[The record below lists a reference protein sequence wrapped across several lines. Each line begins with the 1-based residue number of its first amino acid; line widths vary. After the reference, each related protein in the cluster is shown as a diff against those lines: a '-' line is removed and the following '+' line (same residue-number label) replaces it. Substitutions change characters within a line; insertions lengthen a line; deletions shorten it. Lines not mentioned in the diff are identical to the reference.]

1 MLAEFT
7 SDQFYK
13 NETSDSGLRIMTAL
27 PDKKAINAFQEIEVQ
42 TKREKNSQI
51 NKGEVDR
58 AFKIIASIISEKPN
72 KDTSQVTMV
81 KLCFL

>member
-27 PDKKAINAFQEIEVQ
+27 PDKKAINAFQNVEVQ
-42 TKREKNSQI
+42 WKSF
-51 NKGEVDR
+51 GVL
-58 AFKIIASIISEKPN
+58 SIIFGCLVVEETRYTAWQTN
-72 KDTSQVTMV
+72 FFGLTH
-81 KLCFL
+81 